1 MTGNT
6 VLSPNEIVERMKL
19 EINKLT
25 STSDLIS
32 TIDALEKLSRL
43 YESKVIAKEEYEKM
57 KSKLKI

>member
-1 MTGNT
+1 
-6 VLSPNEIVERMKL
+6 MKL
-19 EINKLT
+19 EINKST